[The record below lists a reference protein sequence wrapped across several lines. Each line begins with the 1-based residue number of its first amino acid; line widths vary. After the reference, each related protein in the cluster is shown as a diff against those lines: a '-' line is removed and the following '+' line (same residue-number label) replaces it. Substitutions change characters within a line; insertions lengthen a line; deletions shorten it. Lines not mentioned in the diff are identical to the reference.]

1 MAEQIK
7 EGSYNIY
14 RGKPLVREG
23 QTIVYG
29 DMNDKY
35 VLFIMI
41 LNETEVDTG
50 TDGKKYSQPDKVMMQ
65 LISTDTTKPVH
76 ERMVKQIIK
85 DGLYDAMDIGLDWLE
100 QYNGTKA

>member
-1 MAEQIK
+1 MAEQIN
-7 EGSYNIY
+7 ENSYSIY

-23 QTIVYG
+23 QNIVYG

-35 VLFIMI
+35 VLLIMI
-41 LNETEVDTG
+41 LSEAEIETDN
-50 TDGKKYSQPDKVMMQ
+50 GKYTQPDKVMMQ
-65 LISTDTTKPVH
+65 LVSTDTTKPVH

-100 QYNGTKA
+100 QYNGAKG